1 MAVDG
6 LKEHVELGTRRPKDT
21 WVEKQ
26 EERRLVGEVRFVS
39 IVGRI
44 SVHIACRSTDNRS
57 AWKGEDASG
66 STWMSL
72 SCMYDF
78 RFAFCHQAND
88 VQSMVKD
95 CS

>member
-1 MAVDG
+1 MAADG
-6 LKEHVELGTRRPKDT
+6 LKERAELGTRLPKDT
-21 WVEKQ
+21 WVKKQ
-26 EERRLVGEVRFVS
+26 EERRLVEVRFVS

-44 SVHIACRSTDNRS
+44 SVHIACRSTNNWS
-57 AWKGEDASG
+57 AWRGEDALG
-66 STWMSL
+66 SSWVSL